1 MQFVQDGPDVPDL
14 LLQEHEE
21 GNVVFFCGAGISYP
35 AGLPDFKGLVDKVY
49 ASLCTTRNPVEQSA
63 YDNCSYD
70 ATLGLLEK
78 RRPGGKKEVREAIA
92 QALNKPKLRR
102 KGAKETHQALLTL
115 AKTRAGKLR
124 LVTTNFDRIFDH
136 LLSKNKPVAP
146 SHSAPFLPIPKK
158 TRWNGLVYLHGLL
171 PKNLEEDELN
181 RLVITS
187 GDFGLA
193 YLTERWAARFV
204 SELFINYVVCFVG
217 YSIEDPVL
225 RYMMDAIAADKKLGE
240 KSPSAYAFGLYE
252 SGNIDAKKRE
262 WEAKGVTPILYEV
275 TSGNNKHS
283 KLHATLRQWASIYQ
297 LGITGKESL
306 VANHA
311 ITKPTVRT
319 KQDDFVGRMLWA
331 LSDPSGLPAKRFAD
345 FDPVPS
351 IRWLDAFSNRRYTQD
366 HLPQYGVEPNDKEL
380 SFSLIERPTPYTLS
394 SWMRL
399 SDHGESAVDW
409 DPVMTELARWLL
421 RHLDDPYLLL
431 WLAEQGGRLH
441 PKFKRMIDS
450 RLNQLN
456 KYEKE
461 GNTAELERIRSS
473 APRAIPGETLLPIWR
488 LFLTDRIRTSGAN
501 VEMFDWI
508 QRLQRDGPT
517 PLLRFELREILAP
530 RVVLE
535 RPRPWPSDVPQVTD
549 ENENVEEADNDGI
562 TEESGKGTQIDWYL
576 VLASDHAGSALDSL
590 GDSEEWAAALPVLLN
605 DLELLL
611 HDALELLRELRAED
625 RSDNTYWYM
634 PSISPHWQNRRFKNW
649 ALLIKLVRDAWVELD
664 KTDSALAGDIAI
676 RWFQIPFPAFKRL
689 ALFAA
694 ANNQGIDASTWV
706 CWLETESAIW
716 LWSLETRRE
725 ICRLL
730 ATKGAELDSDSQGRL
745 ERLILAGPP
754 RCTYAKEIAD
764 EDSKEFVARS
774 VWLRLAK
781 LRSSGLTLNEEAEV
795 RFQELTNTNP
805 QWGLRDDQQEEFSHW
820 MSGTGD
826 PGFEDSINVTT
837 APEEYVELV
846 EWLRNTEEPK
856 SAFEKDNWMEVAKG
870 RFEHSALALA
880 ELADEDNWPIS
891 RWRTALQAWSD
902 ESVVE
907 QSWKYLA
914 PLLSNIPE
922 DPFGELV
929 RPLAWWLEKASS
941 HIQKHEAQF
950 LSISE
955 RIIQFPY
962 EHEGEDPEGPV
973 GIAINH
979 PVGITTQALLKFLFR
994 NNPNDNDGLPEKL
1007 LPVLNQICDV
1017 DKHTLRPARVIL
1029 ASSLIALFRIDRTW
1043 TESNVI
1049 PLLDWEENA
1058 TEAQSA
1064 WEGFLWSPRMYPPL
1078 LLAIKPQFLET
1089 SNHYQ
1094 QLGRHAEQYAAFLT
1108 YTALNDIEGYKL
1120 ADFQPAFQVLPH
1132 EGLEPAAQALA
1143 QALEAAGDQC
1153 EEYWDSRVAPFW
1165 QRIWPNDIQNVT
1177 KDLSI
1182 PLARLC
1188 ISARKRFPDAV
1199 GTVIEWLQPIDHPNY
1214 LVDLLHK
1221 AKLAPEFP
1229 QEALQFLGNIID
1241 EQPLVRR
1248 KLGECLNSISEKE
1261 PKLKQD
1267 PQYQRLWNY
1276 SRRD

>member
-35 AGLPDFKGLVDKVY
+35 AGLPGFKGLVDEVY
-49 ASLCTTRNPVEQSA
+49 ATLNTTRNPVEQSA

-70 ATLGLLEK
+70 ATLGLLEDRVVGG
-78 RRPGGKKEVREAIA
+78 RRVVREAIA
-92 QALNKPKLRR
+92 KNLKPKLKR
-102 KGAKETHQALLTL
+102 KGAKKTHRALLAL
-115 AKTRAGKLR
+115 AKTRKGKLR
-124 LVTTNFDRIFDH
+124 LVTTNFDRIFDR
-136 LLSKNKPVAP
+136 LMSKNRPVAP
-146 SHSAPFLPIPKK
+146 SYSAPLLPIPKK

-187 GDFGLA
+187 GDFGSA

-204 SELFINYVVCFVG
+204 SELFRNYVVCFVG

-240 KSPSAYAFGLYE
+240 KSPSAYAFGHYKP
-252 SGNIDAKKRE
+252 GNIDAKKRE
-262 WEAKGVTPILYEV
+262 WEAKGVIPILYEV
-275 TSGNNKHS
+275 TSGKNKHS

-297 LGITGKESL
+297 LGITGKEFL

-311 ITKPTVRT
+311 ITRPTVST

-351 IRWLDAFSNRRYTQD
+351 LSWLDAFSDRRYTQD
-366 HLPQYGVEPNDKEL
+366 HLPRYGVEPHKQVDL

-421 RHLDDPYLLL
+421 RHLGDPYLLL
-431 WLAEQGGRLH
+431 WLAKQGGRLH
-441 PKFKRMIDS
+441 PKFKRMIDL
-450 RLNQLN
+450 RLNRLN
-456 KYEKE
+456 KYKRER
-461 GNTAELERIRSS
+461 NMAELERISSS
-473 APRAIPGETLLPIWR
+473 APLAIPGKTLLPIWR
-488 LFLTDRIRTSGAN
+488 LFLTERIRTSGADMS
-501 VEMFDWI
+501 MFDWI
-508 QRLQRDGPT
+508 RKFQRDGPT

-530 RVVLE
+530 KVVLE
-535 RPRPWPSDVPQVTD
+535 RPSSWLSDMPQTAD
-549 ENENVEEADNDGI
+549 ENN
-562 TEESGKGTQIDWYL
+562 GKTQINCDL
-576 VLASDHAGSALDSL
+576 VLTSNDADSVLDSL
-590 GDSEEWAAALPVLLN
+590 GDSEEWVAALPMLLG
-605 DLELLL
+605 DFELLL
-611 HDALELLRELRAED
+611 RDALELLEELGAAD
-625 RSDNTYWYM
+625 HRSDRTYWYM
-634 PSISPHWQNRRFKNW
+634 PSISKHWQNRHFKSW
-649 ALLIKLVRDAWVELD
+649 TLLIKLLRNAWVELD
-664 KTDSALAGDIAI
+664 KTDSASAEDIAI
-676 RWFQIPFPAFKRL
+676 RWFQIQFPTFKRL

-694 ANNQGIDASTWV
+694 ANSQSIDANTWTG
-706 CWLETESAIW
+706 WLETESATW
-716 LWSLETRRE
+716 LWSLETKRE

-730 ATKGAELDSDSQGRL
+730 ATKGAELDSDSQDRL

-826 PGFEDSINVTT
+826 PGFEDNISVTT

-891 RWRTALQAWSD
+891 RWRSALQAWSD

-1007 LPVLNQICDV
+1007 LPVLNQICDA
-1017 DKHTLRPARVIL
+1017 DKHPLRSARVIL

-1049 PLLDWEENA
+1049 PLLDWEESA

-1064 WEGFLWSPRMYPPL
+1064 WEGFLWSPRIHPPL

-1108 YTALNDIEGYKL
+1108 YTALNDIEGYEL
-1120 ADFQPAFQVLPH
+1120 ADFQPVFQVLPH

-1143 QALEAAGDQC
+1143 QALEAAGKQC

-1165 QRIWPNDIQNVT
+1165 QHIWPNDIQNVT

-1214 LVDLLHK
+1214 VVSLLHE

-1229 QEALQFLGNIID
+1229 QEALQFLGNIIN
-1241 EQPLVRR
+1241 EQPLVPR

-1261 PKLKQD
+1261 PKLKQN